1 MANHVSALK
10 RHRQSLRRRDRN
22 RAAKSRIKTERKK
35 LATTLASGDKVAYEK
50 QAKLVQ
56 KLLARTAAKGRIHK
70 RTAARLQSRTALSVN
85 KATKTK

>member
-1 MANHVSALK
+1 MANHASALK

-35 LATTLASGDKVAYEK
+35 LASALASGDKAVQEK
-50 QAKLVQ
+50 QAKVVQ

-70 RTAARLQSRTALSVN
+70 RTAARLQSRAALSAN
-85 KATKTK
+85 KALKAR